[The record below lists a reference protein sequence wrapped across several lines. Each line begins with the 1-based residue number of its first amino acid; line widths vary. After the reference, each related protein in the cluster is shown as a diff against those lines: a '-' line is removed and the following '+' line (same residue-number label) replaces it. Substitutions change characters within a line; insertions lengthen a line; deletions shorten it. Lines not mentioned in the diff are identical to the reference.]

1 MVEIIPRPVENTP
14 LWQSLILYFSIA
26 LVIASV
32 LSYFYLDN
40 IQKKSSAV
48 LENMEQTLAKE
59 ITPEEKVTRG
69 DVLNYQAKIKDF
81 GILLN
86 NHEMDS
92 KFFNLLDASSHPK
105 VQITELNLDL
115 AKHQAVVT
123 GLTDSFQTLG
133 QQLIIFRNEKKFIG
147 VSLPDILIG
156 EAGKV
161 KFSFLLDLS
170 PDLFK

>member
-1 MVEIIPRPVENTP
+1 MVGIIPKPAEQTP
-14 LWQSLILYFSIA
+14 LWQSILLYFSIA

-40 IQKKSSAV
+40 IKKKSSAV
-48 LENMEQTLAKE
+48 LENLEQTLAKE
-59 ITPEEKVTRG
+59 ITPQEKITKG
-69 DVLNYQAKIKDF
+69 EVLSYQDKIKEF
-81 GILLN
+81 RTLLN
-86 NHEMDS
+86 NHEIDS
-92 KFFNLLDASSHPK
+92 KFLNLLDASSHPK

-115 AKHQAVVT
+115 TRHQAVVT

-133 QQLIIFRNEKKFIG
+133 QQLIIFRNEKEFTG

-161 KFSFLLDLS
+161 KFSFLLNLA